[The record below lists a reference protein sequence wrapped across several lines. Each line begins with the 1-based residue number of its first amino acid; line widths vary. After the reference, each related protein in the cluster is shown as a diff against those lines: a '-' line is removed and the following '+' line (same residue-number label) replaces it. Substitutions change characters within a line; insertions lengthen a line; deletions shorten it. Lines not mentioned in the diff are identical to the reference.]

1 MAKKLINRTQVQE
14 MYCRDTMTFTVAKG
28 MIMSQSALDFAREYQ
43 IKVHYST
50 EATSAPADTKPTKA
64 QLSQMVADLL
74 KKEYGI
80 ENDAVLQAI
89 LKKLNV

>member
-1 MAKKLINRTQVQE
+1 MARKLINRTQVQE
-14 MYCRDTMTFTVAKG
+14 LYCRETMTFTVGKG

-43 IKVHYST
+43 IKVIYST
-50 EATSAPADTKPTKA
+50 EAAPSPEKKPSKA
-64 QLSQMVADLL
+64 ELSQMVADLL

-89 LKKLNV
+89 LKKLNS

>member
-1 MAKKLINRTQVQE
+1 MARKLINRGQLQD
-14 MYCRDTMTFTVAKG
+14 MYCRETMTFTVAKG

-43 IKVHYST
+43 IKVIYST
-50 EATSAPADTKPTKA
+50 EAAPTPTKPSKA
-64 QLSQMVADLL
+64 ELSKVVADLL

-89 LKKLNV
+89 LKKLSS